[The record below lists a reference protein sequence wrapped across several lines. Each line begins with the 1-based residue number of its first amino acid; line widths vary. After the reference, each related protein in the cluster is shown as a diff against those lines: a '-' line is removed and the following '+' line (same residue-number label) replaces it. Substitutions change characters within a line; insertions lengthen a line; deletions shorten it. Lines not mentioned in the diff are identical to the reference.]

1 MLATHGDEET
11 SFSPYSVSRP
21 VFDTTSVRTPVIVSC
36 VNRFWRHVA
45 LNTPALWTSLCLTPE
60 MILEDDDGENY
71 LDKTF
76 LDLFLVRSQMYPL
89 DVLIEARDPSWDY
102 NGTEPECALF
112 MHNTNAMI
120 TYFLFLAYLSKQDQ
134 MFFRRFF
141 LLTICWMLSA
151 QFSLT
156 SIDGGHSR
164 S

>member
-1 MLATHGDEET
+1 MSYFHNLPVELLAHIFMLATHGDGET
-11 SFSPYSVSRP
+11 SFSRYSVSRP

-60 MILEDDDGENY
+60 MILENDDGENY
-71 LDKTF
+71 LDLTF

-89 DVLIEARDPSWDY
+89 DILIDARDPSWNF

-120 TYFLFLAYLSKQDQ
+120 TYFLFLDYLSKQDP
-134 MFFRRFF
+134 MFIPRFF
-141 LLTICWMLSA
+141 LLIIC
-151 QFSLT
+151 
-156 SIDGGHSR
+156 
-164 S
+164 